1 MVLDMPK
8 LPPLSAIRAF
18 EAAARHRSFTR
29 AAEELGMSQAAVS
42 YQIRVLEER
51 VGAPLFV
58 RLPRHVEL
66 TALGERLGAGVT
78 AAFEKLRATFAS
90 TAKAVDNVISLSV
103 LPTIASHWL
112 VPRLGR
118 FQMAHPQYAVQLD
131 ASHDVVDFRREGFDI
146 GIRSGGGD
154 WPDLEA
160 HVLLPSHFTPLCS
173 PSLLEGR
180 DVGAPGD
187 LLELPLLGRHDPWWE
202 RWFMESGVGAV
213 DLSDRPDNSLG
224 TQHFEGLAAAAGQG
238 VALLNPFFFAA
249 ELADGRLVQLFDRVL
264 KGEKDYWLVYPKTMR
279 RSPKIRAFRDWALA
293 EAGRDSTQAAANEE
307 SRRADRSL
315 AGAATGP

>member
-1 MVLDMPK
+1 MDHAMPK
-8 LPPLSAIRAF
+8 LPPMSAIRAF
-18 EAAARHRSFTR
+18 EAAARHQSFTR

-51 VGAPLFV
+51 LGAALFV

-66 TALGERLGAGVT
+66 TPLGERLAPGVT

-90 TAKAVDNVISLSV
+90 TAKVVDHVISLSV
-103 LPTIASHWL
+103 LPTIATHWL
-112 VPRLGR
+112 VPRLGG

-131 ASHDVVDFRREGFDI
+131 ASHDVVDFRRDGFDI
-146 GIRSGGGD
+146 GIRSGRGV

-160 HVLLPSHFTPLCS
+160 HVLIPSHFTPLCS
-173 PSLLEGR
+173 PSLLNGR
-180 DVGAPGD
+180 DVTGPGD
-187 LLELPLLGRHDPWWE
+187 LLELPLISPHDPWWE

-249 ELADGRLVQLFDRVL
+249 ELAAGRLVQLFDRVL
-264 KGEKDYWLVYPKTMR
+264 KGERDYWLVYPKTMR
-279 RSPKIRAFRDWALA
+279 RSLKIRAFRDWALA
-293 EAGRDSTQAAANEE
+293 EASRDSAQAAAAEE
-307 SRRADRSL
+307 SRRGERAL
-315 AGAATGP
+315 IGVAGGP